1 MRVRKALR
9 RGLAGPLKEQEGILY
24 AELDAGAA
32 RACRIE
38 FDPVG
43 HYARRDVFHLTVDT
57 RPKPA
62 VTSDPA
68 PAPSDLPA
76 EVP

>member
-1 MRVRKALR
+1 MSLFWSTLTCAS
-9 RGLAGPLKEQEGILY
+9 
-24 AELDAGAA
+24 

-62 VTSDPA
+62 VTSDAA
-68 PAPSDLPA
+68 PLDAPV
-76 EVP
+76 EVPR

>member
-1 MRVRKALR
+1 
-9 RGLAGPLKEQEGILY
+9 
-24 AELDAGAA
+24 
-32 RACRIE
+32 
-38 FDPVG
+38 VG
-43 HYARRDVFHLTVDT
+43 HYARRDVFRLTVDT

-68 PAPSDLPA
+68 PPDLSV